1 MRPGPDPR
9 ANRWIAVRIG
19 MLAAVFAVGF
29 GAVAARV
36 FHLQVLRRAELVDDM
51 VEQYRRQ
58 LVLKPRRGP
67 ITDRAGVLLAGSADA
82 KSVFADP
89 AILAKEDRSGAAL
102 RKVARALG
110 LDAAA
115 LKRKLARRTRFAFL
129 ARRVAPAPADAVEG
143 VVKSGKLRGI
153 ARVEENRR

>member
-19 MLAAVFAVGF
+19 VLAALLALGF

-36 FHLQVLRRAELVDDM
+36 FHLQVLRRDELVDGM

-58 LVLKPRRGP
+58 LVLKPRRGA

-82 KSVFADP
+82 RSIYADP
-89 AILAKEDRSGAAL
+89 AVLGREDRSGAT
-102 RKVARALG
+102 
-110 LDAAA
+110 
-115 LKRKLARRTRFAFL
+115 LK
-129 ARRVAPAPADAVEG
+129 
-143 VVKSGKLRGI
+143 
-153 ARVEENRR
+153 

>member
-9 ANRWIAVRIG
+9 ASRWIAVRIG
-19 MLAAVFAVGF
+19 VLAALLALGF

-36 FHLQVLRRAELVDDM
+36 FHLQVLRRDELVDDM

-82 KSVFADP
+82 RSVYADP
-89 AILAKEDRSGAAL
+89 AILRREDRNGAQLA
-102 RKVARALG
+102 RVSRALG
-110 LDAAA
+110 LDPAQVR
-115 LKRKLARRTRFAFL
+115 KKLAKA
-129 ARRVAPAPADAVEG
+129 
-143 VVKSGKLRGI
+143 S
-153 ARVEENRR
+153 